1 MQYKKIKNN
10 FFENCIEKFYLFDW
24 KFFILIILLIG
35 VGLLTLYSVD
45 TGNKNYLL
53 KHFIRINFALILFFV
68 ISFIHIRFWY
78 KLAYPFYFT
87 IILLLLYVNFFKT
100 IIKKIIFYFFILH

>member
-24 KFFILIILLIG
+24 KFFILIFLLIG

-45 TGNKNYLL
+45 TGNKNYLF
-53 KHFIRINFALILFFV
+53 KHFIRINIALLFFLL
-68 ISFIHIRFWY
+68 IS
-78 KLAYPFYFT
+78 
-87 IILLLLYVNFFKT
+87 KT
-100 IIKKIIFYFFILH
+100 FFITSLAIGAATAEPAPP